1 MLKGSREETKNLLPQ
16 ELKEAQSVAQKEGI
30 KIIAIGIGTTQGE
43 LIPQRTDVSGRIL
56 EYKKDREGKTVVTK
70 LDEKSLAALAAATEG
85 VYIKYTTPAQ
95 VAEKVEQAMRN
106 LDRSRS
112 AASARAGYKNR
123 YQIPLFLAILCL
135 AGWILLPYRPK
146 AVQKK

>member
-1 MLKGSREETKNLLPQ
+1 MSDSLDPLDCSLLGS
-16 ELKEAQSVAQKEGI
+16 VHGI
-30 KIIAIGIGTTQGE
+30 LQA
-43 LIPQRTDVSGRIL
+43 
-56 EYKKDREGKTVVTK
+56 EYGSQ
-70 LDEKSLAALAAATEG
+70 KSLAALAAATEG

-95 VAEKVEQAMRN
+95 VAEKVELAMRN

-123 YQIPLFLAILCL
+123 YQIPLSLAVLCL